1 MGAQVGIA
9 LLALLLSVVAYA
21 AYRRITKISLS
32 HIRGPIADASLL
44 LGWTLNLKAFT
55 GNLPELY
62 QSDAA
67 AADLKWQKTYGDVVR
82 IKGILG
88 EDRLLITDAKALQY
102 IYQTSGYHWPKMWER
117 RELSRLVT
125 GPGLT
130 WADGDVHKRQ
140 RKIMLP
146 GFGTPESRAFLP
158 VFLGTANKLAEKWKD
173 MISTSGTDGSMV
185 VNMPY
190 WLSRATLDAIG
201 EAAFGYRFGGLDDD
215 KNELANAYTT
225 LLSETFGSPS
235 LPAIFTISTWAHLPA
250 WLRHLF
256 QQKSARLHHARATEK
271 IGNSVAKS
279 LIDAKANA
287 LMGGKGGKDVMSL
300 LGILATP
307 IYILL
312 TPDTMLHKYRTIML
326 AGHETTANTLN
337 WTLLEL
343 CKQPHIQNKLRAEI
357 WDAEATLRANG
368 RTQFEVSDF
377 ENMPYMTAVVKE
389 ALRFH
394 PALHHAYRQA
404 GRDDVLP
411 LSTPLQASDG
421 TVVTELPV
429 PKGLKIVASITGYNR
444 NKLVFGEDAD
454 VFNPDR
460 WLRPSDGKKQTVVG
474 VYANVLTFAAGVR
487 SCIGWRF
494 ALYEL
499 HAFIIEL
506 ISNFEFELTPE
517 AEHIRRHPCL
527 VVAPTIEGREKEGA
541 QLPLR
546 VRIAVKGE

>member
-1 MGAQVGIA
+1 MGSQVGIA
-9 LLALLLSVVAYA
+9 LLAFLLSVVAYA
-21 AYRRITKISLS
+21 AYWRITKISLS
-32 HIRGPIADASLL
+32 CIRGPITDASLL
-44 LGWTLNLKAFT
+44 L

-130 WADGDVHKRQ
+130 WADGIDVHKRQ

-185 VNMPY
+185 VSMTY

-201 EAAFGYRFGGLDDD
+201 EAAFGYQFGGLDDD

-225 LLSETFGSPS
+225 LLDIWLAFIVGHLHYFHLGTPTCMVAPFV
-235 LPAIFTISTWAHLPA
+235 PAEERKVTPREGDGENW
-250 WLRHLF
+250 
-256 QQKSARLHHARATEK
+256 QQRGKVLDRREDERA
-271 IGNSVAKS
+271 N
-279 LIDAKANA
+279 
-287 LMGGKGGKDVMSL
+287 GGKGGKDVMMQSNAAENEK
-300 LGILATP
+300 GRMSMPEMLAQ
-307 IYILL
+307 
-312 TPDTMLHKYRTIML
+312 MRTIML

-337 WTLLEL
+337 WTLFEL

-357 WDAEATLRANG
+357 WDAEAMLRANG

-377 ENMPYMTAVVKE
+377 EDMPYMTAVVRE

-411 LSTPLQASDG
+411 LSTPLQASNG
-421 TVVTELPV
+421 TVVIELPV
-429 PKGLKIVASITGYNR
+429 PKGLKVVASITGYNR

-460 WLRPSDGKKQTVVG
+460 WLRPSDGKQTIVG
-474 VYANVLTFAAGVR
+474 VYANVMTFAAGVR

-494 ALYEL
+494 ALCEL

-546 VRIAVKGE
+546 VRIAIKGE

>member
-1 MGAQVGIA
+1 MGVQVSIGF
-9 LLALLLSVVAYA
+9 LAFLLSVVAYA

-32 HIRGPIADASLL
+32 HISGPVADASLL
-44 LGWTLNLKAFT
+44 L

-130 WADGDVHKRQ
+130 WAD
-140 RKIMLP
+140 
-146 GFGTPESRAFLP
+146 
-158 VFLGTANKLAEKWKD
+158 
-173 MISTSGTDGSMV
+173 
-185 VNMPY
+185 
-190 WLSRATLDAIG
+190 
-201 EAAFGYRFGGLDDD
+201 AAFGYRFGGLDDD

-235 LPAIFTISTWAHLPA
+235 LSAIFTVSTWAHLPA
-250 WLRHLF
+250 GLRHLL
-256 QQKSARLHHARATEK
+256 QQNSARLHHARATEK

-300 LGILATP
+300 LVQSNASENEKGRMSIPEMLAQ
-307 IYILL
+307 
-312 TPDTMLHKYRTIML
+312 MRTIML

-357 WDAEATLRANG
+357 WGAEATLRENG

-421 TVVTELPV
+421 TVITELPV

-460 WLRPSDGKKQTVVG
+460 WLRPPDGKKQTVVG
-474 VYANVLTFAAGVR
+474 V
-487 SCIGWRF
+487 
-494 ALYEL
+494 LYEL

-527 VVAPTIEGREKEGA
+527 VVAPIIDGRESEGA

-546 VRIAVKGE
+546 VRVAVKEE

>member
-1 MGAQVGIA
+1 MGVQIDIV
-9 LLALLLSVVAYA
+9 LLAFLISTVSYA
-21 AYRRITKISLS
+21 AYRRITRIRLG
-32 HIRGPIADASLL
+32 HIRGPVVDASLL
-44 LGWTLNLKAFT
+44 L

-67 AADLKWQKTYGDVVR
+67 AASDLADLKWQKTYGDVVR
-82 IKGILG
+82 IKGILE

-173 MISTSGTDGSMV
+173 MISTSGADGSMV

-235 LPAIFTISTWAHLPA
+235 LPAIFTISTWVHLPA

-256 QQKSARLHHARATEK
+256 QRKSARLHHARATEK

-300 LGILATP
+300 LVQSNAAENEKGRMSVPEMLAQ
-307 IYILL
+307 
-312 TPDTMLHKYRTIML
+312 MRTIML

-337 WTLLEL
+337 WTLLEI
-343 CKQPHIQNKLRAEI
+343 CKQPHIQKKLRAEI
-357 WDAEATLRANG
+357 WGAEATLRENG

-421 TVVTELPV
+421 TVITELPV

-460 WLRPSDGKKQTVVG
+460 WLRPSDGKKQTVV
-474 VYANVLTFAAGVR
+474 VLTVLSHDRLTFAAGVR

-506 ISNFEFELTPE
+506 ISNFEFELTPD

-527 VVAPTIEGREKEGA
+527 VVAPTIAGREKEGA

-546 VRIAVKGE
+546 VRIAAKGE